1 MSSPRKE
8 NIDISGMTYVE
19 EAQWRLFKDI
29 DDSGNVTSDMQIL
42 MLMGDRYT
50 VLDHREFR
58 RMAERILA
66 QLPQS

>member
-1 MSSPRKE
+1 MSFPRKE
-8 NIDISGMTYVE
+8 NVDISGMTYVE

>member
-1 MSSPRKE
+1 MSFPRKE